1 MQMPG
6 PLEKALVGHSFAD
19 YDRMVRPST
28 CVARQCGNMYT
39 ASIWSG
45 IAQLIETTGTGLEG
59 RRVLMYSYGSGIS
72 ATMLSLVGRT
82 PAAPRF
88 SLPRLQAMSDLAMR
102 LARRVPKSPEDFEQ
116 ALQLAEQRY
125 CAGNYK
131 PEMPAVEELEP
142 GAFYLVEVDA
152 RYRRAYARK
161 PLAQ

>member
-1 MQMPG
+1 MHTLSDQDKYVEHP
-6 PLEKALVGHSFAD
+6 PLAD
-19 YDRMVRPST
+19 P
-28 CVARQCGNMYT
+28 Q
-39 ASIWSG
+39 
-45 IAQLIETTGTGLEG
+45 
-59 RRVLMYSYGSGIS
+59 
-72 ATMLSLVGRT
+72 
-82 PAAPRF
+82 
-88 SLPRLQAMSDLAMR
+88 SDLAMR